1 MKITKKFKYIMIFTV
16 LLAAA
21 IASAAIPY
29 GKIKDSHQQKRR
41 EESYKVLRITGGLGN
56 QMFQYALGLALSSES
71 NCEVYYD
78 LSFYN
83 ENHQLDAPTVDEMI
97 KDQSLA
103 NQCAKREFG
112 LKYFNTSCKAA
123 DKEKIDSCT
132 SNINENIIK
141 EKGIAAFNNGQH
153 EYIEDYFETLELFDY
168 EKYRDI
174 FSKEFTPKV
183 DMDEKNKDMLKRI
196 KESNSIAIHI
206 RRTDHGCLGF
216 TNLKYYDKA
225 VDYMVSKI
233 ENPHFFIFS
242 DDINWVK
249 ENFKLDSPYT
259 IVDINNDATNYF
271 DFELMKNCKH
281 QIIANSTFSWWAAWL
296 NPNKEKIV
304 IAPTPWF
311 LKDERNYMMPKD
323 WIRIQED

>member
-1 MKITKKFKYIMIFTV
+1 MKITKKFKYIIISVV

-21 IASAAIPY
+21 IASAAITY
-29 GKIKDSHQQKRR
+29 GKIKNARQQKR
-41 EESYKVLRITGGLGN
+41 EESYKVVRITDGLGN
-56 QMFQYALGLALSSES
+56 QMFQYALSLALANESE
-71 NCEVYYD
+71 CEVYHD
-78 LSFYN
+78 LSFYG
-83 ENHQLDAPTVDEMI
+83 ENYQLDAPTVDEMI

-103 NQCAKREFG
+103 NKCAKRKFG
-112 LKYFNTSCKAA
+112 LKYFNAHYKVA
-123 DKEKIDSCT
+123 DKEKIDGCT
-132 SNINENIIK
+132 SHIDETVIR
-141 EKGIAAFNNGQH
+141 EKGIANFNNGQH
-153 EYIEDYFETLELFDY
+153 EYIHDYFETLEHFDY

-174 FSKEFTPKV
+174 FSKEFALKV

-206 RRTDHGCLGF
+206 RRTDHGILGF

-225 VDYMVSKI
+225 VNYMVSKI

-249 ENFKLDSPYT
+249 ENFKPDSQYT
-259 IVDINNDATNYF
+259 VVDINDDDTNYF
-271 DFELMKNCKH
+271 DFELIKNCKH